1 MSTRQLELTRFTEGT
16 RKQEHEIKIKK
27 FNYFSIIADQI
38 FEHCSIKNRSMHTEN
53 GLIFCI
59 APQDVLIYPLTKAKN
74 KYRYTLD

>member
-27 FNYFSIIADQI
+27 VNYFSIIADQI

-59 APQDVLIYPLTKAKN
+59 APQDVFYLSTDKSEK
-74 KYRYTLD
+74 